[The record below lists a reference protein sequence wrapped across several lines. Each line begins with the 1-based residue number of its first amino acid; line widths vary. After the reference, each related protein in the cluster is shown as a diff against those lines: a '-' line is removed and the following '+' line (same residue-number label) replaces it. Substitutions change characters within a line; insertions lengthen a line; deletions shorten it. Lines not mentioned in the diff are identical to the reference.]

1 MNIAFFSESYKP
13 YLSGV
18 TNSIETL
25 KKGLEGLGHKVI
37 VFSPD
42 YPGAQQI
49 PGVYR
54 FPSLP
59 APYPGYRLTI
69 PVPGKYYEEL
79 KQAGI
84 NIIHSH
90 SPYQLG
96 LLSMSYARKLKVP
109 FVFTMHTILGKY
121 MHYVPLIPDQ
131 LLDFI
136 SSKYIKGFCNRCDC
150 VVVPTEKVKQ
160 QISSIGVEARTEIVP
175 TGVDLS
181 LFESADPSGVRQRH
195 GIPDGAKLLLFA
207 GRLAKEKNLTFLFKA
222 FESILSK
229 HSDAYLLL
237 AAGGPME
244 NELKKMAPKN
254 TIFAGEIK
262 YPGILDYYAAS
273 DVFVFSSLSETQG
286 LVLVEAMASGIP
298 QVAVDAEGVS
308 DVVRDGIT
316 GYLTPPS
323 IEAFSSRVLDLLD
336 DQDLWLSM
344 SKASKDAAK
353 SAYSKEVFAQKIELI
368 YKSVI

>member
-13 YLSGV
+13 YISGV

-25 KKGLEGLGHKVI
+25 KKGLEGLGHKVM

-42 YPGAQQI
+42 YPGTQRT
-49 PGVYR
+49 PEVYR

-59 APYPGYRLTI
+59 APYPGYRLAI
-69 PVPGKYYEEL
+69 PLPGKYYGEL
-79 KQAGI
+79 KKAGI

-121 MHYVPLIPDQ
+121 MHYVPIIPDQ
-131 LLDFI
+131 LLDFF
-136 SSKYIKGFCNRCDC
+136 SSRYIKWFCNRCDC
-150 VVVPTEKVKQ
+150 VVVPTEKIKRQ
-160 QISSIGVEARTEIVP
+160 LSSIGVKARMEVVP
-175 TGVDLS
+175 TGIDLS
-181 LFESADPSGVRQRH
+181 LPDAADPSGIRQKH
-195 GIPDGAKLLLFA
+195 GIPGGAKLLLFV
-207 GRLAKEKNLTFLFKA
+207 GRLAREKNITFLFRA
-222 FESILSK
+222 FESILSRRG
-229 HSDAYLLL
+229 DVYLLL
-237 AAGGPME
+237 AARGPME
-244 NELKKMAPKN
+244 NELKKISPKN
-254 TIFAGEIK
+254 VVFAGEIH
-262 YPGILDYYAAS
+262 YPEVLAYYAAS

-286 LVLVEAMASGIP
+286 LVLAEAMASGIP

-316 GYLTPPS
+316 GYLTPLS
-323 IEAFSSRVLDLLD
+323 IEAFSTRVLKLLD
-336 DQDLWLSM
+336 DHDIWLSM
-344 SKASKDAAK
+344 SKASKDVAR
-353 SAYSKEVFAQKIELI
+353 SAYSKEAFAGKIELI

>member
-1 MNIAFFSESYKP
+1 MKIAFFSESYKP

-25 KKGLEGLGHKVI
+25 KKGLEGLGHKVM

-42 YPGAQQI
+42 YPGAQRM
-49 PGVYR
+49 PEVYR

-69 PVPGKYYEEL
+69 PVPGKYYKEL
-79 KQAGI
+79 KKSGI

-109 FVFTMHTILGKY
+109 FVFTMHTMLGKY
-121 MHYVPLIPDQ
+121 MHYVPLIPDR
-131 LLDFI
+131 LLDLI
-136 SSKYIKGFCNRCDC
+136 SSRYIKWFCDRCDC

-160 QISSIGVEARTEIVP
+160 QLLSIGVKARTEVVP
-175 TGVDLS
+175 TGIDLS
-181 LFESADPSGVRQRH
+181 LSDAADPSDVRQKH
-195 GIPDGAKLLLFA
+195 GIPGGAKLLLFV
-207 GRLAKEKNLTFLFKA
+207 GRLAKEKNITFLLKA

-229 HSDAYLLL
+229 HGDAYLLL
-237 AAGGPME
+237 AARGPME
-244 NELKKMAPKN
+244 NELKKVSPRN
-254 TIFAGEIK
+254 VVFAGEIH
-262 YPGILDYYAAS
+262 YPEVLAYYAAS

-286 LVLVEAMASGIP
+286 LVLAEAMASGIP

-316 GYLTPPS
+316 GYLTPLS
-323 IEAFSSRVLDLLD
+323 IDAFSARVIKLLD
-336 DQDLWLSM
+336 DRDIWMSM
-344 SKASKDAAK
+344 SKASKDVAR
-353 SAYSKEVFAQKIELI
+353 SVYSKEVFAGKIELI